1 MAAFVVAKRDTAEN
15 RERVV
20 ERRVF
25 FPHILIYFEWMLFWM
40 SEKHIMRTY
49 RLPSHAIFN
58 LLQEIKDDLEPST
71 RSHATPALSKLLA
84 NLHFLLAS
92 GSFRWLFYS
101 LFATKLIFAAL
112 GTLRW
117 SICRL
122 NEMLHL
128 CSFICALLVNHQQ
141 KLPFPSALFWNCVLM
156 LICPV

>member
-1 MAAFVVAKRDTAEN
+1 MSALFKLLAFAPLFNAQKKHFLNYFALKMDAFVVAKRDTAEN

-40 SEKHIMRTY
+40 SEEHIMRTY

-92 GSFRWLFYS
+92 GSFQSTVTS
-101 LFATKLIFAAL
+101 LF
-112 GTLRW
+112 
-117 SICRL
+117 
-122 NEMLHL
+122 
-128 CSFICALLVNHQQ
+128 FICDYANFHCAWYIALVD
-141 KLPFPSALFWNCVLM
+141 M
-156 LICPV
+156 